1 MAVTPWRDD
10 IRRGK
15 VLTVF
20 PTTRITGEWQR
31 AFAAALAEFN
41 RISTNQNLGVTLSS
55 PKDITAP
62 DKTGDGGARVQIDT
76 GNGRLEYEALGQ
88 KFVAER
94 NGKPIDF
101 DPFALHGATQ
111 TLSLAFG
118 NGPARMERAFI
129 FVPETP
135 MISVSVKAS
144 PKPDDFK
151 QVQRGVGFGIRVFII
166 VHEFV
171 HACGLSN
178 AEHNS
183 TGPDADVFTFGASA
197 VSGAID
203 RPDDDKLLL
212 HLAAPRPNVFAPP
225 ITIKRKVADLIRAN
239 WA

>member
-1 MAVTPWRDD
+1 MTVTPWRDD
-10 IRRGK
+10 IKKGK

-20 PTTRITGEWQR
+20 TTKKVVGEWLR
-31 AFAAALAEFN
+31 AFNAALAEFN
-41 RISTNQNLGVTLSS
+41 KISANQKLGVTLSA
-55 PKDITAP
+55 PKDLAAP
-62 DKTGDGGARVQIDT
+62 DKDGDGGARVQVDI

-88 KFVAER
+88 KFIAQK
-94 NGKPIDF
+94 NGQEIRF

-111 TLSLAFG
+111 TFSIAFG
-118 NGPARMERAFI
+118 NNPARMERAFV

-151 QVQRGVGFGIRVFII
+151 QVQRQVGFGVRVFIL

-178 AEHNS
+178 AEHNM
-183 TGPDADVFTFGASA
+183 TGSDADVFTFGPTA

-203 RPDDDKLLL
+203 KPDDDKLLL
-212 HLAAPRPNVFAPP
+212 HLAAPKPNVFAPP
-225 ITIKRKVADLIRAN
+225 ITINKKVADLIRAN